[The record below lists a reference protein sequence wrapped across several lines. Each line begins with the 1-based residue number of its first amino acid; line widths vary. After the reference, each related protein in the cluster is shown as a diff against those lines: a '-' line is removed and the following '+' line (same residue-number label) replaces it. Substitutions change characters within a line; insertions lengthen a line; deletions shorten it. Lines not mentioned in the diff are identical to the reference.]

1 MSRGKQEGSAYTF
14 EDAKAESDWFRN
26 LQSELNEFY
35 YPSTDSVYWRTPD
48 GKGRFKKERLLGT
61 NEEDRQ
67 LIEGIIKGEI
77 RGSAKLYERGTEED

>member
-1 MSRGKQEGSAYTF
+1 MNFTTRQPIRSTGEALTGK
-14 EDAKAESDWFRN
+14 DV
-26 LQSELNEFY
+26 L
-35 YPSTDSVYWRTPD
+35 
-48 GKGRFKKERLLGT
+48 KERLLGT